1 MISNRSSLTLTE
13 SGMALRS
20 RKRMLSSVL
29 WRRDMHLLVRRRMET
44 GMNRMMQGSGV
55 LRMRRRRDGVVL

>member
-13 SGMALRS
+13 SRMALRS
-20 RKRMLSSVL
+20 RKRVLSSML
-29 WRRDMHLLVRRRMET
+29 RSRDMHLLVRRRVES

-55 LRMRRRRDGVVL
+55 LRMRRRRNGVVL

>member
-13 SGMALRS
+13 SRMALWS
-20 RKRMLSSVL
+20 RKRVLSSVR
-29 WRRDMHLLVRRRMET
+29 WSRSMHLLVRRRMENR
-44 GMNRMMQGSGV
+44 MNRMMQGSGV

>member
-13 SGMALRS
+13 SRMALRS
-20 RKRMLSSVL
+20 RKRVLSSML
-29 WRRDMHLLVRRRMET
+29 RSRDMHLLVRRRVEN

-55 LRMRRRRDGVVL
+55 LRMRRRRDGVIL

>member
-13 SGMALRS
+13 SRMALWS
-20 RKRMLSSVL
+20 RKRVLSPVRWS
-29 WRRDMHLLVRRRMET
+29 RSMHLLVRRRMEHR
-44 GMNRMMQGSGV
+44 MNRMMQGSGV